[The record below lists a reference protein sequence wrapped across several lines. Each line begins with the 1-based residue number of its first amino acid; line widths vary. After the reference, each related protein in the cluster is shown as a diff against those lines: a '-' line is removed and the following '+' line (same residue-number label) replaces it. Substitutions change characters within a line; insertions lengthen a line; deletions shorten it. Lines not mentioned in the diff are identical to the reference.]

1 MESTIWGPH
10 YWFTLHTI
18 ATTYPDHPNDTIK
31 KKYYNLF
38 SDLPLFL
45 PNKSMGN
52 KFIDLLDKYPIMPY
66 LSDKLSLMKW
76 LHFIHNKINEQL
88 GKKQISFQTS
98 LEHYH
103 QHYQPK
109 TETKNESGLK
119 KKHYWQV
126 AVLIVLFSLIIYNK

>member
-109 TETKNESGLK
+109 TETENDSGLK

-126 AVLIVLFSLIIYNK
+126 GVLVVLFSLIIYNK

>member
-1 MESTIWGPH
+1 MDSKIWGPH
-10 YWFTLHTI
+10 YWLTLHTI
-18 ATTYPDHPNDTIK
+18 ATTYPDHPNETIK

-52 KFIDLLDKYPIMPY
+52 KFIKLLDKYPISPY

-76 LHFIHNKINEQL
+76 IHFIHNKINEQTR
-88 GKKQISFQTS
+88 KKTIDFKTS

-103 QHYQPK
+103 QHYRPK
-109 TETKNESGLK
+109 IEKKDASMLK
-119 KKHYWQV
+119 KKHYFHL
-126 AVLIVLFSLIIYNK
+126 AVLVMLFSLIIYNT

>member
-76 LHFIHNKINEQL
+76 LHFIHNKINDQL

-103 QHYQPK
+103 QHYRPK
-109 TETKNESGLK
+109 TETKKETWLK
-119 KKHYWQV
+119 KKHYWQM
-126 AVLIVLFSLIIYNK
+126 AVLVVLFSLIIYNK